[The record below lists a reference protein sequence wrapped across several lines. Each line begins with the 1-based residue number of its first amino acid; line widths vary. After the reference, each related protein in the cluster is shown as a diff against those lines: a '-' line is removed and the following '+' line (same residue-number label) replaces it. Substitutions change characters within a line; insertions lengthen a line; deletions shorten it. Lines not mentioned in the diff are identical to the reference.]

1 MNYVSGLMLGASL
14 VNMLRQSVGG
24 AGGMNAGAAQGMG
37 GGRSAQGGGASSG
50 FASAAGGLA
59 LGGAALTGLLGGGRM
74 GGGVSLLSSGLLGGG
89 RGGRS
94 SPLTGLLGMTGHSGG
109 AQSVLP
115 SGLFGGTGRAGGS
128 AGRLPSA
135 GGREGA
141 TSAPPQMKS
150 VGEKPFVCVHAS
162 AGRRRYRTPY
172 LTEAFAKVLEES
184 LVRLP
189 FVTEVRANA
198 TAGSILLSYEPED
211 EAHILVLAEGMEAI
225 FAQGHTA
232 PPPATLAQSVRR
244 SVHDFSG
251 WIQRHTGG
259 ALDLSSVVAGVF
271 VLRGIRQLV
280 LTNNTP
286 SGSQML
292 WWALTLMRGWKV

>member
-74 GGGVSLLSSGLLGGG
+74 GGGASLLSSGLLGGG

-94 SPLTGLLGMTGHSGG
+94 SPLTGLLGMTEHSGG

-128 AGRLPSA
+128 AGRLP
-135 GGREGA
+135 GGRKGA
-141 TSAPPQMKS
+141 ASAPPQMKS

>member
-14 VNMLRQSVGG
+14 VNMLRQSMGG
-24 AGGMNAGAAQGMG
+24 TGETSPSANGTG
-37 GGRSAQGGGASSG
+37 GGRGRAQGGGASG
-50 FASAAGGLA
+50 FSSAAGGLA

-74 GGGVSLLSSGLLGGG
+74 GGGASFLPTSLLGGG
-89 RGGRS
+89 RAGGV
-94 SPLTGLLGMTGHSGG
+94 SPLTSLLGMAGRGG
-109 AQSVLP
+109 SAQLS
-115 SGLFGGTGRAGGS
+115 SGLFGGGRKGGASS
-128 AGRLPSA
+128 AGMA
-135 GGREGA
+135 QE
-141 TSAPPQMKS
+141 SAPAPTQMKVS
-150 VGEKPFVCVHAS
+150 AEQPFVCVHAS
-162 AGRRRYRTPY
+162 CGRRRYRTPY
-172 LTEAFAKVLEES
+172 LTPEFAKVLEAR
-184 LVRLP
+184 LARLP
-189 FVTEVRANA
+189 FVAEVRANA
-198 TAGSILLSYEPED
+198 LAGSILLVYAPED
-211 EAHILVLAEGMEAI
+211 EAHILILAEGLEAI
-225 FAQGHTA
+225 FAEGRTA

-251 WIQRHTGG
+251 WIQRNTGG

>member
-1 MNYVSGLMLGASL
+1 MTYVSGLMLGASL
-14 VNMLRQSVGG
+14 VNMLRQSMGG
-24 AGGMNAGAAQGMG
+24 TGETSPSVNGTG
-37 GGRSAQGGGASSG
+37 GGRGRAQGGGASG
-50 FASAAGGLA
+50 FSSAAGGLA

-74 GGGVSLLSSGLLGGG
+74 GGGASFLPTSLLGGG
-89 RGGRS
+89 RAGS
-94 SPLTGLLGMTGHSGG
+94 ASPLTSLLGMAGRGG
-109 AQSVLP
+109 STQLP
-115 SGLFGGTGRAGGS
+115 SGFFGGGRKGGASS
-128 AGRLPSA
+128 AGMA
-135 GGREGA
+135 QE
-141 TSAPPQMKS
+141 SAPAPTQMKVS
-150 VGEKPFVCVHAS
+150 AEPPFVCVHAS

-244 SVHDFSG
+244 SVRDFSG

-259 ALDLSSVVAGVF
+259 ALDLSSLVAVIF
-271 VLRGIRQLV
+271 VLRGIRQLL

>member
-14 VNMLRQSVGG
+14 VNMLRQSMGG
-24 AGGMNAGAAQGMG
+24 TGETSPSANGTG
-37 GGRSAQGGGASSG
+37 GGRGRAQGGGASG
-50 FASAAGGLA
+50 FSSAAGGLA

-74 GGGVSLLSSGLLGGG
+74 GGGASFLPTSLLGGG
-89 RGGRS
+89 RAGS
-94 SPLTGLLGMTGHSGG
+94 ASPLTSLLGMSGRG
-109 AQSVLP
+109 GSAQLP
-115 SGLFGGTGRAGGS
+115 SGFFGGGRKGGASS
-128 AGRLPSA
+128 AGMA
-135 GGREGA
+135 QE
-141 TSAPPQMKS
+141 SAPVPTQMKVS
-150 VGEKPFVCVHAS
+150 AEPPFVCVHAS
-162 AGRRRYRTPY
+162 SGRRRYRTPY
-172 LTEAFAKVLEES
+172 LTPEFGKVLEE
-184 LVRLP
+184 LLPRLP

-198 TAGSILLSYEPED
+198 VAGSILFVYPPED
-211 EAHILVLAEGMEAI
+211 EAHILVLAEGLGEI
-225 FAQGHTA
+225 FAEGRTA

-251 WIQRHTGG
+251 WIQRNTGG